1 MIAGLDL
8 QAFGGETGGTMAGRR
23 TKRSDGRFCLNMTV
37 ENADGTRRRVYF
49 YGRTQAEARAK
60 VAAARERVG
69 RGEPLAF
76 VVVTVIAFFAILFT
90 TRYPQGLFDLNVGV
104 LRW

>member
-1 MIAGLDL
+1 
-8 QAFGGETGGTMAGRR
+8 
-23 TKRSDGRFCLNMTV
+23 
-37 ENADGTRRRVYF
+37 
-49 YGRTQAEARAK
+49 

>member
-1 MIAGLDL
+1 
-8 QAFGGETGGTMAGRR
+8 MAGRR

-76 VVVTVIAFFAILFT
+76 VVVTVIAFFVSLFT